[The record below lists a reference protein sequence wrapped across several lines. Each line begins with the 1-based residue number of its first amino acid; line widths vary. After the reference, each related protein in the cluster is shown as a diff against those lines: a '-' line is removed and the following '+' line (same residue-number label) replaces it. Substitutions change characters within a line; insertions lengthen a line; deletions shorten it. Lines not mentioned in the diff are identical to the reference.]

1 MIMRSALIATF
12 IFILSVSVFAQGD
25 KDALAAI
32 GGRTFTA
39 QDLEPNIAEAWNTLP
54 ERLRESRKALLEQQ
68 IDERVLELEAIKRET
83 TPDKLVEAEVTDKL
97 REPSGEEIKKVYED
111 NRDQIGGVSLERIRP
126 EIITFLKREA
136 ERKAYSEWI
145 GTLRKDYEITYG
157 KDINSGPLTGSDI
170 IATIG
175 DKVILYIEYQR
186 RNGLTLYELEANTV
200 DAVLRSLTQVVDAA
214 VYTTEAESLGIAT
227 SQLIAQ
233 EVTDKMKDYSDEE
246 RERLEDGFRSR
257 LYKKYRVIIFVKE
270 PAPFVQAVSA
280 DNDPFL
286 CRADAKV
293 TVVMFTDFQCP
304 GCAGVHPILK
314 SIVREFGNSVRL
326 VVRDFPLTSI
336 HDDAF
341 NAAVAAAAAE
351 KQGKYFEYADLL
363 YNNQDSLDSESL
375 SRFADQAGLNLS
387 RFERDR
393 KDPDLAAEVEKDI
406 ADGKRYGVSGTP
418 SVFVNGYK
426 VRTLSASSFRKAI
439 NRALGN

>member
-1 MIMRSALIATF
+1 MKSASITTV
-12 IFILSVSVFAQGD
+12 ILVLCISAFAQGD
-25 KDALAAI
+25 KDALAAV

-39 QDLEPNIAEAWNTLP
+39 QDLEPNIADAWNALP
-54 ERLRESRKALLEQQ
+54 ERLRESRVELLEQQ
-68 IDERVLELEAIKRET
+68 IDGRILELEAAKRET
-83 TPDKLVEAEVTDKL
+83 TAEKLVEAEVFGKL
-97 REPSGEEIKKVYED
+97 KEPSEGEIRKVYAE
-111 NRDQIGGVSLERIRP
+111 NREQIGGVPLERIRA

-136 ERKAYSEWI
+136 ERKAYSEWMSS
-145 GTLRKDYEITYG
+145 LRKNYDISYG
-157 KDINSGPLTGSDI
+157 KDINSGSLTGSDI

-186 RNGLTLYELEANTV
+186 KNGLTLYELEANTV

-214 VYTTEAESLGIAT
+214 VYSTEAESLGIAT

-233 EVTDKMKDYSDEE
+233 EVTDKMKEYSDEE
-246 RERLEDGFRSR
+246 REQLEGGLRSR
-257 LYKKYRVIIFVKE
+257 LYKKYRVIFFVKE
-270 PAPFVQAVSA
+270 PAPFVQPVSA
-280 DNDPFL
+280 DDDPFIG
-286 CRADAKV
+286 RSDAKV

-314 SIVREFGNSVRL
+314 SIVMEFGNSVRL

-336 HDDAF
+336 HENAF
-341 NAAVAAAAAE
+341 NAAVAAGAAE
-351 KQGKYFEYADLL
+351 KQGKYFEFADLL

-393 KDPDLAAEVEKDI
+393 KNPQLAAEVEKDI
-406 ADGKRYGVSGTP
+406 ADGKNYGVSGTP

-426 VRTLSASSFRKAI
+426 VRTLSASSFKKAI